1 MLFPA
6 IKFSSGQDPGPW
18 SQDTLALP
26 RCRVARNET
35 LDALW
40 AAKTQTAERRMA
52 NCTPLC
58 CRKSGNRQNHL
69 LRRFASNNRVVQFRI
84 CACRAGPGK
93 ILLHA
98 IGDDFRPESQVSIGF
113 EGP

>member
-1 MLFPA
+1 MLFTA
-6 IKFSSGQDPGPW
+6 IKFSSDQDPGPW

-69 LRRFASNNRVVQFRI
+69 LRRFASITEWYSSAYARAERVQEKSF
-84 CACRAGPGK
+84 CMPLA
-93 ILLHA
+93 
-98 IGDDFRPESQVSIGF
+98 
-113 EGP
+113 